1 MEGKCPCPLRE
12 SHPILLPSAAPSQGK
27 PPMPAAEVASP
38 RSHACP
44 TRMLK
49 EAEPGLRCSTRPNRD
64 PAGGRSGLLSGVGQF
79 QRTASPD
86 RSPFSQPGGGAFCWG
101 IGALPPPAGFSA
113 VMNPHGTELC
123 LAYIFG
129 IQGFSPVGFGQNLAG
144 EGNNLAPTD
153 GEKHK
158 QTNNQKKPP
167 KKTIQRRK

>member
-1 MEGKCPCPLRE
+1 
-12 SHPILLPSAAPSQGK
+12 
-27 PPMPAAEVASP
+27 MPAAEVASP

-49 EAEPGLRCSTRPNRD
+49 EAEPGLRRSTRPSRD
-64 PAGGRSGLLSGVGQF
+64 PAGGRSGPLSGVGQF

-86 RSPFSQPGGGAFCWG
+86 RSPFSQPGGGGVLLRHRC
-101 IGALPPPAGFSA
+101 PAPACSFSA
-113 VMNPHGTELC
+113 VTNPHGTELC

-153 GEKHK
+153 GENHK

-167 KKTIQRRK
+167 KKKNHTEEEVK